1 MLEAPTALTMVR
13 TNRIILRRALDTG
26 PADVEL
32 ASLGVLYVSRLERQV
47 QEGRRDGEAAV
58 AVASRLARALTQ
70 TPPLDEDRA
79 APRDACPCRCAGGR
93 A

>member
-1 MLEAPTALTMVR
+1 MLTAPTALTMLR
-13 TNRIILRRALDTG
+13 TNRLILRRALDRG
-26 PADVEL
+26 AADTEL
-32 ASLGVLYVSRLERQV
+32 TALGVLYVSLLERLV
-47 QEGRRDGEAAV
+47 REGRRDGEAAV

-70 TPPLDEDRA
+70 TPPLDDNRA